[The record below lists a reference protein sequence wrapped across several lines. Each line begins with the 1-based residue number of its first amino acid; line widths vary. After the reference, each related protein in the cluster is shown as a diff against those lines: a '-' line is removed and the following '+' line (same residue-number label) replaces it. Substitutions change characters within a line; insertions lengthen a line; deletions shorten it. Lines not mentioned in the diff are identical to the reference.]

1 MRTLVPATIRT
12 VVILGVVDIEL
23 RMKCPCVDF
32 TQGPG
37 PYGRFRS
44 LCPSNH
50 FLTIFLQGSNLAMLQ
65 FMMYAIFPIA
75 V

>member
-1 MRTLVPATIRT
+1 MSSE
-12 VVILGVVDIEL
+12 DD
-23 RMKCPCVDF
+23 KPCVDF

-44 LCPSNH
+44 RYPSNH